1 MVNFVLISALAALAS
16 AKIAPSVHR
25 HLKSNKLVDVVI
37 EFSGNIPALEVADI
51 ELEAFT
57 ERAPRIAHVRSRL
70 VDHMQANQQ
79 KVAVFLSSQPEAFTV
94 RTERYYIDNT
104 LHIVGASLPLLEQLA
119 KFTDVTHIR
128 SPVVA
133 HLPVLK
139 FDHEFSSDVL
149 ASDSNNSTGM
159 QATNE
164 WGVNLI
170 GASAVWA
177 SGNRG
182 EDIVVGSID
191 TGALYTHDALKGNWR
206 STYGWFDPTDKNVLP
221 VDTNGHGTHTIGS
234 SVGAGG
240 VGVAPGATWISCRGC
255 TTSSCPE
262 AALTACAQWM
272 LCPTDVQGNNPKC
285 ELAPHV
291 INNSWGGNVAGNKW
305 YQAQVDA
312 WQKAGIVP
320 VFANGNA
327 GPNCATVGS
336 PGDYPNVIGVGAVG
350 ADDKL
355 ASFSSRGPTPDKR
368 VKPDVS
374 APGYQVRS
382 SWNTGASA
390 YKTISGTSM
399 ATPHVTGAIA
409 LYLSANKGAKYAD
422 VYNAFTTTVD
432 TTTLT
437 PDNKNCGGVKDATY
451 PNNNYGFGRINIAT
465 AVGAKPSP
473 TTTSAA
479 PVTTVVPVTT
489 QAPVTTPAS
498 PVTTEAPVTSSAAPV
513 TSEAPITTTG
523 APVTTNAATPAPT
536 TTKTTPVTTT
546 AASSCNGCKSCYS
559 TSIGYCFP
567 AGYSKAQCATFVD
580 FKTIWCG
587 A

>member
-1 MVNFVLISALAALAS
+1 MDLEITPPSVSFILHFALLNNMVNFVLISALATLAS

-25 HLKSNKLVDVVI
+25 HLKSNKLVDVVV

-70 VDHMQANQQ
+70 VDHMQANQH
-79 KVAVFLSSQPEAFTV
+79 KVAEFLSSQPEAFTV

-128 SPVVA
+128 S
-133 HLPVLK
+133 
-139 FDHEFSSDVL
+139 DVL

-170 GASAVWA
+170 GASTVWA

-206 STYGWFDPTDKNVLP
+206 STYGWFDPTDKSVLP

-312 WQKAGIVP
+312 WQKVGIVP

-355 ASFSSRGPTPDKR
+355 TSFSSRGPTPDKR

-399 ATPHVTGAIA
+399 ATP
-409 LYLSANKGAKYAD
+409 Y
-422 VYNAFTTTVD
+422 
-432 TTTLT
+432 
-437 PDNKNCGGVKDATY
+437 NCGSVKDATY

-489 QAPVTTPAS
+489 RDHPRFPCHHRS
-498 PVTTEAPVTSSAAPV
+498 SVTSSAAPV
-513 TSEAPITTTG
+513 TSEAPITTTVL
-523 APVTTNAATPAPT
+523 P
-536 TTKTTPVTTT
+536 
-546 AASSCNGCKSCYS
+546 
-559 TSIGYCFP
+559 
-567 AGYSKAQCATFVD
+567 
-580 FKTIWCG
+580 
-587 A
+587 